1 MPSSTSNSKGHVER
15 EIPDKPFAKLFIGSC
30 FVAMALLATLEL
42 QARSFGVQPNRD
54 LNMSFWKNYRFR
66 LDEQPTNTTV
76 LLGASRMTFGLDQ
89 NTWEEST
96 GSRPYNLGLHGASC
110 LPMLH
115 DYAENTNMAGKVVCT
130 FSGGFTFANE
140 LIPFSKRI
148 ADAVKNINKNRYS
161 FALRMAEL
169 TGNAL
174 QSRFAV
180 LNPRLYAPTEF
191 LYDHLRFD
199 KRLNQF
205 AWFHMPFTAR
215 RTADNQDIFIND
227 LSDPYILDQWDI
239 LHQTVLRY
247 MERFEPRALD
257 DAIQQIQNDSKTIED
272 RGGEV
277 IFVRFPVTRFVKEW
291 ENERFPRKDYWDQI
305 IARTG
310 CRGFHYMDHEAT
322 RTLFPPDGS
331 HLMPAEARIFT
342 EALAKFVFEK
352 G

>member
-1 MPSSTSNSKGHVER
+1 VNR
-15 EIPDKPFAKLFIGSC
+15 EIPDKPFTKLFVGAG
-30 FVAMALLATLEL
+30 FVVMALLVGLEL
-42 QARSFGVQPNRD
+42 QARSSGVQPNRD
-54 LNMSFWKNYRFR
+54 LNMSFWQNHRFR
-66 LDEQPTNTTV
+66 LDEQPANTTV
-76 LLGASRMTFGLDQ
+76 MFGASRMTFGLDHD
-89 NTWEEST
+89 TWEQTT

-110 LPMLH
+110 LPMLR
-115 DYAENTNMAGKVVCT
+115 DYAENTAMAGKVVCAV
-130 FSGGFTFANE
+130 SGGFTFANE
-140 LIPFSKRI
+140 MIPFSKRI
-148 ADAVKNINKNRYS
+148 AEAVKNINKNRYS
-161 FALRMAEL
+161 FALRMDEL

-174 QSRFAV
+174 QARFAV

-191 LYDHLRFD
+191 LYDQLRFD
-199 KRLNQF
+199 QRPNQF

-227 LSDPYILDQWDI
+227 LKDPYILDQWDI

-257 DAIQQIQNDSKTIED
+257 DAIQQIQRDAQTIHD

-277 IFVRFPVTRFVKEW
+277 IFVRFPVSRFVKDW
-291 ENERFPRKDYWDQI
+291 EDERFPRKDYWDQI

-322 RTLFPPDGS
+322 RALFPPDGS
-331 HLMPAEARIFT
+331 HLMPADAKIFT

-352 G
+352 N